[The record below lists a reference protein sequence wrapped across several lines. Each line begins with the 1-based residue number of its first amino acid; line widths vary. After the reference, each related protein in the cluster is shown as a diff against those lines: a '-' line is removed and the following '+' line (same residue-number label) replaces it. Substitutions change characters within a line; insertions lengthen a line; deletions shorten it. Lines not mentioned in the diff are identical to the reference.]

1 MLKFPLVEVNKIS
14 KVYNQHHQSNNTFKD
29 VESAKQFF
37 ITDKAIALFN
47 KYCYRQE
54 WQLTNHDRSLHWTIS
69 FKLDTQSTGV
79 PNSDKWRDLKN
90 SMTENGE
97 WFMNLA
103 VIDHEAEQLF

>member
-1 MLKFPLVEVNKIS
+1 
-14 KVYNQHHQSNNTFKD
+14 
-29 VESAKQFF
+29 
-37 ITDKAIALFN
+37 
-47 KYCYRQE
+47 
-54 WQLTNHDRSLHWTIS
+54 LTNHDRSLHWTIS